1 MAPTTV
7 LALNLHAGFACR
19 HSGACCTAGW
29 PIPVEEGV
37 AAAIRAA
44 VPEAGSSLTTAGRL
58 PEGAVAVIAPQ
69 RSGACPFY
77 LADGGRLCDIQRRLG
92 HESLPESC
100 RHFPRIALAEADAT
114 RVILSHFC
122 PTAASMLFSDGIE
135 RVAIVRGAA
144 GIADG
149 RAYDGFDARHTIPPL
164 LRPGVAMDGPSCRLW
179 EAYLLDRLSGP
190 GGGEVEQR
198 LAEAAAV
205 ADQVRAWRA
214 GGESLESWT
223 RAAVTPA
230 PTGDADRW
238 SMSFASA
245 ARMVCAAYGC
255 VPPGLSRPVLP
266 NGVAAAD
273 TRFVS
278 PRWSGH
284 ARVVGRYLAARSFG
298 AWSAYTGQGL
308 RTQVAMLA
316 MALAAVRVEASREAL
331 RSDRPLDDSLLHAA
345 IRKADLLLNHLS
357 EAAALVRSQGGVE
370 YARAA
375 AWFDAIGL
383 EARR

>member
-1 MAPTTV
+1 VAPTTV

-44 VPEAGSSLTTAGRL
+44 VPGAGSALTTAGRM
-58 PEGAVAVIAPQ
+58 PQGAVAVIAPM
-69 RSGACPFY
+69 RGGACPFH
-77 LADGGRLCDIQRRLG
+77 LPDVGRLCDIQRTLG
-92 HESLPESC
+92 HDALPESC

-114 RVILSHFC
+114 RVTLSHFC
-122 PTAASMLFSDGIE
+122 PTAASMLFSDGPDH
-135 RVAIVRGAA
+135 VTVVSGAA

-149 RAYDGFDARHTIPPL
+149 RVYDGFDARQTIPPL

-179 EAYLLDRLSGP
+179 EAYLLDRLGRP
-190 GGGEVEQR
+190 DTREVEQR

-205 ADQVRAWRA
+205 ADQIRAWRA
-214 GGESLESWT
+214 GEESLESWT
-223 RAAVTPA
+223 RAAVTA
-230 PTGDADRW
+230 ATTRGAVRW
-238 SMSFASA
+238 SMGFASA
-245 ARMVCAAYGC
+245 ARLVRAADDC

-266 NGVAAAD
+266 DGGAAAD

-278 PRWSGH
+278 PHWGSFST
-284 ARVVGRYLAARSFG
+284 VVGRYLAARSFG
-298 AWSAYTGQGL
+298 AWSAYMGRGL

-316 MALAAVRVEASREAL
+316 VALAAVRVEAAREAL
-331 RSDRPLDDSLLHAA
+331 RSDCPLDDSLLHAA

-357 EAAALVRSQGGVE
+357 DAAALVRSQGGVE
-370 YARAA
+370 SARAA

-383 EARR
+383 DARR